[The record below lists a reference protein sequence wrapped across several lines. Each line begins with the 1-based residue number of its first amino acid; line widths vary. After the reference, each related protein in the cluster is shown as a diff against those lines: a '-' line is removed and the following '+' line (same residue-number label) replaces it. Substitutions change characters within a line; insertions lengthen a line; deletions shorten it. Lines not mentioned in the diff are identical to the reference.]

1 MRIYNEDFDIIL
13 KRRFPFLNDIVAT
26 EKGFGAFFEYKY
38 KERFIKVIY
47 EEYEKDNNGLSLLE
61 YIDEKIGNVK
71 SDVDKQLNRM
81 YEEATKKPNNKQYYL
96 DKAFKYADDDVL
108 EVIETGI
115 KNRISILRNRD
126 IYDKKTG
133 KTSALVFL
141 SLSHN
146 IPLIVK
152 SEEEKDYLKK
162 EYPILEVYSINEY
175 NTFEK
180 VTFELIVDEAFDTG
194 SIVLSEMDKNFR
206 KFYGLCALN

>member
-133 KTSALVFL
+133 KTSASVSYTHLTLPTILLV
-141 SLSHN
+141 
-146 IPLIVK
+146 
-152 SEEEKDYLKK
+152 
-162 EYPILEVYSINEY
+162 
-175 NTFEK
+175 
-180 VTFELIVDEAFDTG
+180 
-194 SIVLSEMDKNFR
+194 
-206 KFYGLCALN
+206 